1 MRKKIAYIV
10 HSLNPGGTE
19 RLAADMSTALSEKLD
34 ISVICLDEPGL
45 WADSVREKGIPVHAF
60 YRQPGLDL
68 RLPIKL
74 AGFARKNRIDLFH
87 AHQCTPWFYAGLA
100 RIFCP
105 RVKLLFEEHGRLYP
119 EVLNRKRI
127 VFNKLLLQHLTTRAV
142 AVSRDVKKRLH
153 VYEGMDFERI
163 NVVYNGAKPT
173 DRMGEGQIKT
183 LREQF
188 GFKEHEMVVGTVGR
202 LDPIKNL
209 PLFIRGFKRI
219 KAEVPDLRGII
230 IGDGPLFSDI
240 AEMLRSLGLEKDI
253 VLTGYRS
260 DAAALMNLMDIFILV
275 SFSEG
280 TSMALLE
287 SMSLGIPS
295 IVTDVGGNPEI
306 VTNGETGW
314 VIPSDDQNA
323 FEKALH
329 GTLLDVEKR
338 SRMGTAA
345 QRLFWDRFTFTRMIE
360 QYCTI
365 YDELMENGA

>member
-10 HSLNPGGTE
+10 HTLNPGGTE
-19 RLAADMSTALSEKLD
+19 RLAADMSTTLYQQFD

-45 WADSVREKGIPVHAF
+45 WADSVREKGIPVHAL

-74 AGFARKNRIDLFH
+74 ASFARKNRINLFH

-100 RIFCP
+100 RMFVP
-105 RVKLLFEEHGRLYP
+105 WVKLLFEEHGRHYP
-119 EVLNRKRI
+119 EVMNHKRI
-127 VFNKLLLQHLTTRAV
+127 LFNKFLLQHVTTRAV
-142 AVSRDVKKRLH
+142 AVSRDVKERLA
-153 VYEGMDFERI
+153 VYEGLALKKTS
-163 NVVYNGAKPT
+163 VVYNGAKPT
-173 DRMGEGQIKT
+173 KKMDGGEKKS

-188 GFKEHEMVVGTVGR
+188 GFKKHEVVMGTVGR

-209 PLFIRGFKRI
+209 PLFIKGFKKV
-219 KAEVPDLRGII
+219 KAEFPALRGII
-230 IGDGPLFSDI
+230 IGDGPLFPEIS
-240 AEMLRSLGLEKDI
+240 AMLRSLGLENDI

-260 DAAALMNLMDIFILV
+260 DAASLMNLMDIFILV

-287 SMSLGIPS
+287 SMSLEIPA

-306 VTNGETGW
+306 VINGETGW
-314 VIPSDDQNA
+314 IIPSDDHTA
-323 FEKALH
+323 FEKVLH
-329 GTLLDVEKR
+329 EAILDVDKR
-338 SRMGTAA
+338 AQMGVAA
-345 QRLFWDRFTFTRMIE
+345 KGLFCDKFVFSRMIE
-360 QYCTI
+360 QYRII

>member
-1 MRKKIAYIV
+1 MKKKIANIV
-10 HSLNPGGTE
+10 HNLNPGGTE
-19 RLAADMSTALSEKLD
+19 RLVADMSTTLSRDFD

-74 AGFARKNRIDLFH
+74 ASFARKNKIDLFH
-87 AHQCTPWFYAGLA
+87 AHQCTPWFCAGLA

-105 RVKLLFEEHGRLYP
+105 WVKLLFEEHGRLYP
-119 EVLNRKRI
+119 EIINRKRI
-127 VFNKLLLQHLTTRAV
+127 LFNKFLLQHLTTLAV
-142 AVSRDVKKRLH
+142 AVSKDVKKRLA
-153 VYEGMDFERI
+153 VYEGVNLAQI
-163 NVVYNGAKPT
+163 SVVYNGANPT
-173 DRMGEGQIKT
+173 DKMERCQIKI

-188 GFKEHEMVVGTVGR
+188 GFNEHEMVVGTVGR
-202 LDPIKNL
+202 IDPIKNL
-209 PLFIRGFKRI
+209 PLFIRGFKKI
-219 KAEVPDLRGII
+219 KIEVPDLRGII
-230 IGDGPLFSDI
+230 IGDGPLFPEI
-240 AEMLRSLGLEKDI
+240 AEMLRTLGLEKDI

-260 DAAALMNLMDIFILV
+260 DAATLMNLMDIFILV

-306 VTNGETGW
+306 VINGETGW
-314 VIPSDDQNA
+314 IIPSDDQDA
-323 FEKALH
+323 FDKALH
-329 GTLLDVEKR
+329 GAILDVDKR
-338 SRMGTAA
+338 SEMGDAA
-345 QRLFWDRFTFTRMIE
+345 KRLFRDKFEFSRMIE
-360 QYCTI
+360 QYRII